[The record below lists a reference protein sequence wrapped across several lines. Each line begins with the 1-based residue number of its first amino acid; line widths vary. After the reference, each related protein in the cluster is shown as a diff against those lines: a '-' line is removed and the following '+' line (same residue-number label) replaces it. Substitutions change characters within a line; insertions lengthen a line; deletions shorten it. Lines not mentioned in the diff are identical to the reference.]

1 MKNMANVI
9 QNLNTN
15 LLKDPVVPTG
25 EECIC
30 QERSNC
36 PLAEK
41 CLSERLLYHAQ
52 VDRYDINQTK
62 SYYRICKTKNKNS
75 KSVTTTIRLLL
86 AKNSKEEST
95 NLSVYLGVE
104 K

>member
-15 LLKDPVVPTG
+15 LLEDPVVPTG
-25 EECIC
+25 KECIC

-52 VDRYDINQTK
+52 VDR
-62 SYYRICKTKNKNS
+62 
-75 KSVTTTIRLLL
+75 
-86 AKNSKEEST
+86 
-95 NLSVYLGVE
+95 
-104 K
+104 